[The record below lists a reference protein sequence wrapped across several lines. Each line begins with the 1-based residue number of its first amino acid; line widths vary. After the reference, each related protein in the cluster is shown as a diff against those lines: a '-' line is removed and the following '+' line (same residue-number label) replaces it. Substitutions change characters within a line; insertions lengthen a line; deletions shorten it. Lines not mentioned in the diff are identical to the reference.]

1 MKIPRLSEV
10 SVRGKRLLIRED
22 LNAPISDGEVTSDA
36 RLIAALPTIEYA
48 FAQGAACVLL
58 ASHLGRPPEGADP
71 ESAPEFSL
79 GPIAKR
85 LEALLGREVLLIE
98 HIEDAL
104 DLKPGCLGLLENVRF
119 LPGETDN
126 EPELGYRLARLCDVF
141 VMDAFATAHR
151 AHASTVGIIDAAE
164 IACAGPL
171 LVRELEALEQLLEN
185 PARPFVAVIGGA
197 KISSKLGV
205 LDRLAE
211 LTDSLVVG
219 GAIATTFL
227 AAAGKAVGQS
237 LIEASMLDEAK
248 RLYEKYHPLLRD
260 DCVVTEDVREGV
272 TTHTVPVDNIPNWGK
287 VADIGPVSRARL
299 AKTLKEAGT
308 ILWNG
313 PLGVFEIGAFSAG
326 TLHLARCVAES
337 PAFSVAGGGDTLAAI
352 EMADVGDSISYI
364 STGGGALL
372 EFVEGRELPAI
383 ASLRARAR

>member
-1 MKIPRLSEV
+1 MNIPKLCEV
-10 SVRGKRLLIRED
+10 PVRAKRLLIRED
-22 LNAPISDGEVTSDA
+22 LNAPIAEGRVTSDA
-36 RLIAALPTIEYA
+36 RLLAALPTIKDA
-48 FAQGAACVLL
+48 FDQGAASVLL
-58 ASHLGRPPEGADP
+58 ASHLGRPPKGASP
-71 ESAPEFSL
+71 QTNPEFSL
-79 GPIAKR
+79 RPVATR
-85 LEALLGREVLLIE
+85 LGELLAREVLLIE
-98 HIEDAL
+98 KLDDAEKL
-104 DLKPGCLGLLENVRF
+104 DPGSLALLENLRF
-119 LPGETDN
+119 LPGESENAPD
-126 EPELGYRLARLCDVF
+126 LARRLARLCDVF

-151 AHASTVGIIDAAE
+151 AHASTAGVIEAAE

-171 LVRELEALEQLLEN
+171 LVRELEALERLLEN

-197 KISSKLGV
+197 KISSKLRV

-211 LTDSLVVG
+211 LTDTLVVG

-227 AAAGKAVGQS
+227 AAAGKSVGRS

-248 RLYEKYHPLLRD
+248 RLREKSRPLLPD
-260 DCVVTEDVREGV
+260 DVVVAEEVREGV
-272 TTHTVPVDNIPNWGK
+272 TTRIVPVDAIPSGEM

-299 AKTLKEAGT
+299 GKTLREART

-313 PLGVFEIGAFSAG
+313 PVGVFETPAFSAG

-352 EMADVGDSISYI
+352 EMAEVGDAISYI

-372 EFVEGRELPAI
+372 EFFEGRELPAI